1 LGLDIQDE
9 NGRHEVGFIENVVKH
24 PVHAGGCRIEATFR
38 ISKYVSH
45 LNFMYKTLLN
55 SFDSDLIFGITQTGS
70 WFTTT
75 AIYLICDLHIW
86 CSSCTIHTLNN
97 ENSTGQFS
105 SFYSLRKNS
114 TCIRRLTTCNS
125 WCQEYNLPGNFNP
138 LMNAEVLDS
147 PVDNF
152 PFSYDYILK
161 IVPTVYENIAGNMKH
176 AYQYT
181 YARKTYIE
189 MSFTGQT
196 NPTLWFRY
204 DFTPITVKYHERRQ
218 PLYIFLTS
226 ICAIIGGT
234 FTVAGLIDSFFF
246 TASQLYKKVELGKIK
261 RKIELLTPVQLDRV
275 NSRKMMNER
284 YLAVDKRLLV
294 NVNELVRSAM
304 LRYLMRLRSST
315 VGRIDLR
322 ETHRHFSSA
331 FAPF

>member
-1 LGLDIQDE
+1 MGLERFDIYRKVPKDLTQPTTTGAVISIFSLIFISYLFVSELLQFLKVEIISEMFVSNPDVVEVIPVFLNATLLALGCDYLGLDIQDE

-24 PVHAGGCRIEATFR
+24 PVHTGGCRIEATFR
-38 ISKYVSH
+38 ISKVRYFVLIGFRDGVLLIFLQFVSH
-45 LNFMYKTLLN
+45 LNFMYKTLVPGNFHL
-55 SFDSDLIFGITQTGS
+55 STHSAKIQPVFVDLRHVIHGVRFG
-70 WFTTT
+70 
-75 AIYLICDLHIW
+75 DDVM
-86 CSSCTIHTLNN
+86 
-97 ENSTGQFS
+97 
-105 SFYSLRKNS
+105 
-114 TCIRRLTTCNS
+114 
-125 WCQEYNLPGNFNP
+125 EYNLPGNFNP

-246 TASQLYKKVELGKIK
+246 TASQLYKKVELGKI
-261 RKIELLTPVQLDRV
+261 
-275 NSRKMMNER
+275 S
-284 YLAVDKRLLV
+284 
-294 NVNELVRSAM
+294 
-304 LRYLMRLRSST
+304 
-315 VGRIDLR
+315 
-322 ETHRHFSSA
+322 
-331 FAPF
+331 